1 MCVLWMPRFLP
12 VFCHQ
17 VFDVHNLDMKAI
29 ALSFGF
35 ANPPKVNIN
44 IESHARSARNNKSYE
59 KLKGKKKGHGFSA
72 ANPYGK
78 SDTRQFK

>member
-12 VFCHQ
+12 VSCHQ

-35 ANPPKVNIN
+35 ASPPKVNIN